1 MLRCLH
7 PQRPGLSLHP
17 QRPVLILHP
26 SFQACSTH
34 KPRHTPTT
42 RCGPNSVTCWAA
54 LPRLCST
61 SMTEIL
67 VFRSAYGWAYGAASP
82 PCCWLQSVMSR
93 LSPPTARLARTVV
106 VGSNKTV
113 VMRWLYILSY
123 FIRCNE
129 VLELEIAPKRYALA
143 PKEAPPVSMPPT
155 SPLGARGHG
164 DPRSLG
170 SAATSLSSVQ
180 TEALL
185 TDDPYKL
192 SATPM
197 PVDGTSVPNSVR
209 SPLNSVKSYGPS
221 KGTLDNPALSSS
233 SSDEEE
239 AEDVGAGV
247 ARDSSA
253 GDSKTNTFDF
263 DAAEARCEPLG
274 SPPASLG
281 GADRAERERENV
293 CAHARERQNYGS
305 VVLVCEYVPHLPPCS
320 SFSTTA
326 PLT

>member
-1 MLRCLH
+1 MPLPPPRFHITARPPLAQGLQFAVVCTDGRAWHASWLGLLCRPNLRARRRAAFQVHAKCVPASLSYMLRCLH

-113 VMRWLYILSY
+113 VMR
-123 FIRCNE
+123 
-129 VLELEIAPKRYALA
+129 
-143 PKEAPPVSMPPT
+143 
-155 SPLGARGHG
+155 
-164 DPRSLG
+164 
-170 SAATSLSSVQ
+170 
-180 TEALL
+180 
-185 TDDPYKL
+185 
-192 SATPM
+192 
-197 PVDGTSVPNSVR
+197 
-209 SPLNSVKSYGPS
+209 
-221 KGTLDNPALSSS
+221 
-233 SSDEEE
+233 
-239 AEDVGAGV
+239 
-247 ARDSSA
+247 
-253 GDSKTNTFDF
+253 
-263 DAAEARCEPLG
+263 
-274 SPPASLG
+274 
-281 GADRAERERENV
+281 
-293 CAHARERQNYGS
+293 
-305 VVLVCEYVPHLPPCS
+305 
-320 SFSTTA
+320 
-326 PLT
+326 